1 MSTLLLVAA
10 LLAVGPN
17 DAVARPAAVGVERP
31 QALPG
36 GVLAQRGRGRGA
48 QPGMGMAGGLRGQQ
62 PADYD
67 AGNDLAEVIQ
77 TAIAPNSWERN
88 GGPGTIRYWRPR
100 RAMVIR
106 ASGGAHDHVGEL
118 LEQMNRLGQ

>member
-10 LLAVGPN
+10 LLAAGPN
-17 DAVARPAAVGVERP
+17 DGVARPAAVGVERP

-36 GVLAQRGRGRGA
+36 GVLAQWGRRRAA
-48 QPGMGMAGGLRGQQ
+48 QPGMGRAAGLRGEQV
-62 PADYD
+62 ADDD
-67 AGNDLAEVIQ
+67 AGNDLSEVIQ
-77 TAIAPNSWERN
+77 TTIAPNSWERN

-100 RAMVIR
+100 RAMVVR
-106 ASGGAHDHVGEL
+106 ASSDVHNRIGDL